1 MQFIKLILD
10 KALYSFTF
18 TLYLVTSYSFVLRKS
33 IIMHFSSTLL
43 NDAVEAFSS
52 LPGIGKKTALRL
64 VLHLIN
70 QDVTITQDFAKS
82 LLKMREEI
90 KHCSKCH
97 NISDSA
103 LCEICNDKK
112 RDSGVVCLVQ
122 DIRDVIAIE
131 STGQYYG
138 QYHVLGGVIS
148 PIEGIGPAD
157 LNIDSLIRRIE
168 EDRVKELIMAVSPTI
183 EGETTIFYIS
193 KILKEKEV
201 KVSTIARG
209 VSFGGELQYA
219 DEVTLG
225 RSIMSRT
232 EYTG

>member
-1 MQFIKLILD
+1 MQ
-10 KALYSFTF
+10 
-18 TLYLVTSYSFVLRKS
+18 
-33 IIMHFSSTLL
+33 FSSTLL

-70 QDVTITQDFAKS
+70 QDVTVTQNFAKD
-82 LLKMREEI
+82 LVQMREQI
-90 KHCSKCH
+90 RHCLKCH
-97 NISDSA
+97 NISDSE
-103 LCEICNDKK
+103 LCEVCQDKK
-112 RDSGVVCLVQ
+112 RDASVICLVE

-138 QYHVLGGVIS
+138 LYHVLGGVIS
-148 PIEGIGPAD
+148 PIEGIGPSD
-157 LNIDSLIRRIE
+157 LNIDSLVRRID
-168 EDRVKELIMAVSPTI
+168 EDEAKELIMAVSPTI

>member
-1 MQFIKLILD
+1 MQF
-10 KALYSFTF
+10 
-18 TLYLVTSYSFVLRKS
+18 
-33 IIMHFSSTLL
+33 SSNLL
-43 NDAVEAFSS
+43 NNAVEAFSS

-70 QDVTITQDFAKS
+70 QDVTATQNFAS
-82 LLKMREEI
+82 DLLEMREKI
-90 KHCSKCH
+90 RHCIKCH
-97 NISDSA
+97 NISDSE
-103 LCEICNDKK
+103 LCVVCQDKK
-112 RDSGVVCLVQ
+112 RDPNVICLVE

-131 STGQYYG
+131 STGQYFG
-138 QYHVLGGVIS
+138 SYHVLGGIIS
-148 PIEGIGPAD
+148 PIEGIGPSD
-157 LNIDSLIRRIE
+157 LNIDSLIRRID
-168 EDRVKELIMAVSPTI
+168 EDEVRELIMAVSPTI

-193 KILKEKEV
+193 KMLKEKNV

>member
-1 MQFIKLILD
+1 MQ
-10 KALYSFTF
+10 
-18 TLYLVTSYSFVLRKS
+18 
-33 IIMHFSSTLL
+33 FSSTLL

-70 QDVTITQDFAKS
+70 QEVTVTQKFTKD
-82 LLKMREEI
+82 LLQMREQI
-90 KHCSKCH
+90 RHCTKCH
-97 NISDSA
+97 NISDSE
-103 LCEICNDKK
+103 LCIVCQDKK
-112 RDSGVVCLVQ
+112 RDLSVICLVE

-131 STGQYYG
+131 STGQYFG
-138 QYHVLGGVIS
+138 GYHVLGGIIS
-148 PIEGIGPAD
+148 PIEGIGPSD
-157 LNIDSLIRRIE
+157 LNIDSLIRRVDE
-168 EDRVKELIMAVSPTI
+168 EEVKELIMAVSPTI

-193 KILKEKEV
+193 KMLSEKEV

-232 EYTG
+232 EYSR